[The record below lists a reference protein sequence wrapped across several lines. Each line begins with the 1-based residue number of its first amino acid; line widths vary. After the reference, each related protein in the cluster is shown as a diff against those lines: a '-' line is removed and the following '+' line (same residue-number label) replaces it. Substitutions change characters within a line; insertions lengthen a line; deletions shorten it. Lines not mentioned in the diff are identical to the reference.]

1 MTDRALVLL
10 GFAALA
16 LAAVL
21 AELTARRHPQRFTT
35 LGETLDLLRRSRMA
49 RVLTVLVWAWLGW
62 HFLAR

>member
-16 LAAVL
+16 VAGVL
-21 AELTARRHPQRFTT
+21 AELAARRSQRCTT
-35 LGETLDLLRRSRMA
+35 FGETLRLLLRS
-49 RVLTVLVWAWLGW
+49 RVLRILTILVWAWLGW

>member
-16 LAAVL
+16 VACVL
-21 AELTARRHPQRFTT
+21 AELTARRTQRCTAF
-35 LGETLDLLRRSRMA
+35 GETLRSLLRS
-49 RVLTVLVWAWLGW
+49 RVLRILTILVWAWLGW